1 MMTTQEGRSEIGN
14 PAASDGNVP
23 TTDDRPAVIRRLRWL
38 LPLAGLVALVGY
50 FGPWIG
56 HPAAGL
62 VVTGLDLGE
71 YVKFLPSVRDG
82 GLTLWREGFYLPLF
96 AVSLI
101 FSLHAFRTELGY
113 GWPVRVLLLL
123 AAGVAALNM
132 LPPAW
137 TPQLLRTS
145 EFQLQT
151 LAIVFCLGVAA
162 ISPFTALLPR
172 RLVGGITLLLVAPAI
187 WLPVQNFLR
196 VLPDISLI
204 YNHAQHPAWGMY
216 VMIFGLVG
224 LGGVGAVEMRR

>member
-1 MMTTQEGRSEIGN
+1 MIG
-14 PAASDGNVP
+14 G
-23 TTDDRPAVIRRLRWL
+23 LRWL

-71 YVKFLPSVRDG
+71 YVKFLPSVRNG

-96 AVSLI
+96 TVSLT
-101 FSLHAFRTELGY
+101 FSLHAFREELDY
-113 GWPVRVLLLL
+113 GWLMRALLLL
-123 AAGVAALNM
+123 AAGVTALNM

-137 TPQLLRTS
+137 TPHLLRTP
-145 EFQLQT
+145 EFRLQT
-151 LAIVFCLGVAA
+151 LAILFCLGVAA
-162 ISPFTALLPR
+162 ISPFAALLPR
-172 RLVGGITLLLVAPAI
+172 RITGGITLLLAGLAI

-196 VLPDISLI
+196 ILPDISLV

-216 VMIFGLVG
+216 AMVVG
-224 LGGVGAVEMRR
+224 LAGVVVVGAVEMTR